1 MMSPGTGLSLIGDHP
16 SIVALRA
23 LITRVARS
31 KAQTVLIYG
40 ETGTGKGLV
49 ARLIHQQS
57 VRAAAEFIDIN
68 CAAIPAELLESE
80 LFGHERGA
88 FTGAV
93 GAKTGLIEAANGGT
107 LFLDEVR
114 ELDPVMQAKILTLL
128 DNRRFRRVGA
138 VKPIHVDVRFIAAT
152 NKILLG
158 EVKAGLFRDDLY
170 YRLQVIAINIPPLRE
185 RGDDVFLLA
194 EHALL
199 LRDLAARHRFCVAV
213 DVPSGIASDSGAV
226 LNDRLPVFDLT
237 LALGAW
243 KFAHWSLPGRALMG
257 QMRLVPIGIAAVP
270 GAAVLA
276 TRPKIAAPAAESHK
290 YLRGLLGIVAGAMP
304 GASLLAAAAAQHA
317 GAGYVKLFAA
327 ADGRAPPDLVI
338 DSGPLSEALSDT
350 RLNALLV
357 PLRSAERGA
366 HVLPLYEEPLAMFVA
381 AEHPLAGRIEVSPE
395 ELAAE
400 TMVARRSCEF
410 LDATSRF
417 FTRHRVRPR
426 FALRSDS
433 DDRCLR
439 MVAAGIGI
447 TTAPVSLAIDGIVPL
462 KVAGYDFRRELG
474 LPVASADE
482 KPASQPVELL
492 VEGPVRARPDTART
506 APRYCVR
513 AWQRPGWRGDR
524 SRA

>member
-1 MMSPGTGLSLIGDHP
+1 MPTPHSTAALIGEHP
-16 SIVALRA
+16 SIVALRN

-158 EVKAGLFRDDLY
+158 EVKAGHFRDDLY

-194 EHALL
+194 EHALATFNAQHGSRMRHFAPEVEAVFRRYAWPGNVRELENL
-199 LRDLAARHRFCVAV
+199 LERICLLEDGERIELAH
-213 DVPSGIASDSGAV
+213 
-226 LNDRLPVFDLT
+226 LP
-237 LALGAW
+237 
-243 KFAHWSLPGRALMG
+243 PR
-257 QMRLVPIGIAAVP
+257 I
-270 GAAVLA
+270 
-276 TRPKIAAPAAESHK
+276 
-290 YLRGLLGIVAGAMP
+290 LREVG
-304 GASLLAAAAAQHA
+304 LAAASPRPHAASAALDYHQATARFQRELIEHA
-317 GAGYVKLFAA
+317 LHEAGGHLGVTAKAL
-327 ADGRAPPDLVI
+327 G
-338 DSGPLSEALSDT
+338 LS
-350 RLNALLV
+350 
-357 PLRSAERGA
+357 
-366 HVLPLYEEPLAMFVA
+366 
-381 AEHPLAGRIEVSPE
+381 
-395 ELAAE
+395 
-400 TMVARRSCEF
+400 
-410 LDATSRF
+410 
-417 FTRHRVRPR
+417 RH
-426 FALRSDS
+426 ALRHQMAK
-433 DDRCLR
+433 L
-439 MVAAGIGI
+439 
-447 TTAPVSLAIDGIVPL
+447 DG
-462 KVAGYDFRRELG
+462 G
-474 LPVASADE
+474 
-482 KPASQPVELL
+482 
-492 VEGPVRARPDTART
+492 
-506 APRYCVR
+506 
-513 AWQRPGWRGDR
+513 GDPTPN
-524 SRA
+524 A

>member
-1 MMSPGTGLSLIGDHP
+1 MAAPHTTAALIGDHP
-16 SIVALRA
+16 SIVALRE
-23 LITRVARS
+23 LIARVARS

-194 EHALL
+194 EHALASFNAQHGSRMRHFAPEVQDIFRRYAWPGNVREL
-199 LRDLAARHRFCVAV
+199 ENLLERICLLEDGERVEVAHLPQRILRDVGLAPASARP
-213 DVPSGIASDSGAV
+213 PSHGMASAPLGGDYHQATAQFQRELIAS
-226 LNDRLPVFDLT
+226 
-237 LALGAW
+237 AL
-243 KFAHWSLPGRALMG
+243 RAAGG
-257 QMRLVPIGIAAVP
+257 Q
-270 GAAVLA
+270 
-276 TRPKIAAPAAESHK
+276 
-290 YLRGLLGIVAGAMP
+290 LGT
-304 GASLLAAAAAQHA
+304 AAQ
-317 GAGYVKLFAA
+317 GLG
-327 ADGRAPPDLVI
+327 
-338 DSGPLSEALSDT
+338 LS
-350 RLNALLV
+350 
-357 PLRSAERGA
+357 
-366 HVLPLYEEPLAMFVA
+366 
-381 AEHPLAGRIEVSPE
+381 
-395 ELAAE
+395 
-400 TMVARRSCEF
+400 
-410 LDATSRF
+410 
-417 FTRHRVRPR
+417 RH
-426 FALRSDS
+426 ALRHQ
-433 DDRCLR
+433 
-439 MVAAGIGI
+439 MA
-447 TTAPVSLAIDGIVPL
+447 
-462 KVAGYDFRRELG
+462 KLG
-474 LPVASADE
+474 LQDAHGPAEDE
-482 KPASQPVELL
+482 
-492 VEGPVRARPDTART
+492 
-506 APRYCVR
+506 
-513 AWQRPGWRGDR
+513 
-524 SRA
+524 

>member
-1 MMSPGTGLSLIGDHP
+1 MRLAMAAPHTTAALIGEHP
-16 SIVALRA
+16 SIVALRE
-23 LITRVARS
+23 LIARVARS

-194 EHALL
+194 EHAL
-199 LRDLAARHRFCVAV
+199 
-213 DVPSGIASDSGAV
+213 
-226 LNDRLPVFDLT
+226 
-237 LALGAW
+237 
-243 KFAHWSLPGRALMG
+243 
-257 QMRLVPIGIAAVP
+257 
-270 GAAVLA
+270 
-276 TRPKIAAPAAESHK
+276 
-290 YLRGLLGIVAGAMP
+290 AGFN
-304 GASLLAAAAAQHA
+304 AQH
-317 GAGYVKLFAA
+317 GSRMRHFAPEVQDIFRRYTWPGNVRELENLLERICLLE
-327 ADGRAPPDLVI
+327 DG
-338 DSGPLSEALSDT
+338 E
-350 RLNALLV
+350 
-357 PLRSAERGA
+357 
-366 HVLPLYEEPLAMFVA
+366 
-381 AEHPLAGRIEVSPE
+381 RIEVAHLPQRILRDVGLAPQSQRPTSPSSADADYHQATAHFQR
-395 ELAAE
+395 ELIAQALRAAGGQLVE
-400 TMVARRSCEF
+400 AAQRLGLSRHALRHQMGKLGVQEAEGGS
-410 LDATSRF
+410 LDA
-417 FTRHRVRPR
+417 
-426 FALRSDS
+426 
-433 DDRCLR
+433 
-439 MVAAGIGI
+439 
-447 TTAPVSLAIDGIVPL
+447 
-462 KVAGYDFRRELG
+462 
-474 LPVASADE
+474 
-482 KPASQPVELL
+482 
-492 VEGPVRARPDTART
+492 
-506 APRYCVR
+506 
-513 AWQRPGWRGDR
+513 
-524 SRA
+524 